1 MDVTNPF
8 PAEDF
13 RSQRKAQA
21 NDSGEQSLTGQT
33 SRLTGNAAVTL
44 SEVMTRKTKPPIAI
58 YSALADAT
66 RCRIVE
72 ILLAGP
78 IPVHTLADAF
88 SISRP
93 AISRHLRVLKTAG
106 LVAEVKKGREN
117 LYALRPGKLAPAVSW
132 INAIVTPP
140 SVAEDGAAR
149 TAPLPTAEKPEPAF
163 LVASTP
169 IVVRQAEPTPIPVAD
184 AATPELTRAERA
196 AKPARVAKPQ
206 PAISQMGFDF

>member
-1 MDVTNPF
+1 
-8 PAEDF
+8 
-13 RSQRKAQA
+13 
-21 NDSGEQSLTGQT
+21 
-33 SRLTGNAAVTL
+33 
-44 SEVMTRKTKPPIAI
+44 MTRKSKPPIAT

-117 LYALRPGKLAPAVSW
+117 LYALRSAKLAPATAW
-132 INAIVTPP
+132 IGTILSGPAEAETEAQEATVAPSPAPKKASKRTNGKAGFKAALVVQGGPEVDAASPPTVAIAMDKP
-140 SVAEDGAAR
+140 AR
-149 TAPLPTAEKPEPAF
+149 PAVRPEPA
-163 LVASTP
+163 VN
-169 IVVRQAEPTPIPVAD
+169 
-184 AATPELTRAERA
+184 
-196 AKPARVAKPQ
+196 
-206 PAISQMGFDF
+206 QMGFDF